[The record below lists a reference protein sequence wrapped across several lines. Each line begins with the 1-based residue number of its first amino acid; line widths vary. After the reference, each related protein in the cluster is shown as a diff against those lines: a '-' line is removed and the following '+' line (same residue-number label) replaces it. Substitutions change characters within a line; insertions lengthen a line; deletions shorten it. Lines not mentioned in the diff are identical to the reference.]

1 MTTTITIKKDE
12 GAYLLDIFFDRPGF
26 GGNNMEIEI
35 SGNEWRELKQMG
47 IKEVDY

>member
-35 SGNEWRELKQMG
+35 SGHEWRELKQMG